1 MKKTILEA
9 FNALGYELRKKPE
22 AKHVAKPFFQDIE
35 PFLSISGRVGPFT
48 MTSPERLQ
56 GLFLAVN
63 YVVDNR
69 IEGDFVECG
78 VWKGGSSMAAA
89 LTFLARNVNDKKFW
103 LYDTFDGMG
112 ETTEFD
118 IHHEGYLASE
128 IIKRSDKDNSRSI
141 WCYAAQEEVEHNMRF
156 TNYPIENVKFIKGK
170 VEDTL
175 QKEIPEKIS
184 ILRLDTDYYTSTK
197 AELETLYERLVPG
210 GVLILDDYGHW
221 QGARKAVDDYFAKNG
236 KKPLF
241 CFLDYAGLIGI
252 KPL

>member
-1 MKKTILEA
+1 MKKLIFDTIKSM
-9 FNALGYELRKKPE
+9 GYELKKIAPPE
-22 AKHVAKPFFQDIE
+22 QKQKPFFFETE
-35 PFLSISGRVGPFT
+35 PFMTISGAVGNFT
-48 MTSPERLQ
+48 LTSLEKLQ

-63 YVVDNR
+63 YVVDNQ

-78 VWKGGSSMAAA
+78 VWRGGSSMAAA
-89 LTFLARNVNDKKFW
+89 LTFLHRKETNKKMW
-103 LYDTFDGMG
+103 LFDTFDGMG

-118 IHHEGYLASE
+118 VSHEGYLASE
-128 IIKRSDKDNSRSI
+128 MIKRSDKSDARSV
-141 WCYAAQEEVEHNMRF
+141 WCAASFEDVEQNMKSTGYPMDKIRF
-156 TNYPIENVKFIKGK
+156 VKGK

-197 AELETLYERLVPG
+197 AELEILYSRLLPG
-210 GVLILDDYGHW
+210 GVIILDDYGHW
-221 QGARKAVDDYFAKNG
+221 QGARKAVDEFFEKNG

-241 CFLDYAGLIGI
+241 CFLDYAGLMGI